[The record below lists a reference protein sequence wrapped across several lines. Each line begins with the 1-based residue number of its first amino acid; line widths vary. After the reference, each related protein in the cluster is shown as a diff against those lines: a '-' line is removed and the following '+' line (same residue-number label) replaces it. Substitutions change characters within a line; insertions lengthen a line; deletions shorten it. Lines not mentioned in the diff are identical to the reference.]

1 MDKQF
6 TQAQVDLAVRKEQ
19 LILRVEQGDA
29 LETVSQELGLTYHPK
44 HVFRL
49 RRRYIEGG
57 RHWTALVDQRKGG
70 LPTKISD
77 EIVEWMREEMR
88 RDPKVTASYLRD
100 QIRAKFKIEI
110 HARHVRRVA
119 RDLRHEGQ
127 RGRPRQA
134 HQSVG
139 STTEPPSIEQTQYA
153 GIFFPPGCTMADGD
167 CARDA
172 ACV

>member
-6 TQAQVDLAVRKEQ
+6 TQAQVDLALRKER
-19 LILRVEQGDA
+19 LILRVEQGESS
-29 LETVSQELGLTYHPK
+29 ETVSQELGLTYHPK

-49 RRRYIEGG
+49 RRRYIGSG
-57 RHWTALVDQRKGG
+57 RHWTALVDQRMGG
-70 LPTKISD
+70 QPTKISD
-77 EIVEWMREEMR
+77 EIVEWMREEVR
-88 RDPKVTASYLRD
+88 CDPKATASYLRE
-100 QIRAKFKIEI
+100 QIRAKFKVEI

-134 HQSVG
+134 PQSVV
-139 STTEPPSIEQTQYA
+139 STTEPPIIEQTQYA
-153 GIFFPPGCTMADGD
+153 GIFFPPGSTMADGD
-167 CARDA
+167 CAGDD